1 MDGYKNSIV
10 VFLDILGFKKKV
22 ENEKFEKIFNTLK
35 YITAWNSCNGVNNF
49 TPEKLFCYEDY
60 LKDKGIDEEKICKDI
75 KSDLKVSV
83 FSDSMVIALP
93 YTEDDFE
100 VRFFMIVCFVSY
112 LMGKLAMSNYF
123 LRGGIAIGEMF
134 NDDNIFFGKA
144 FLEAYSLEQIAVYP
158 RVILSKKIEEKLKE
172 KMPYIQKCED
182 GLFCVDFL
190 NFVKKMENTR
200 TSINMELEPI
210 KNLVNENIVKSDKE
224 LRIRQKYE
232 WLKRQM

>member
-100 VRFFMIVCFVSY
+100 VRFFMIV
-112 LMGKLAMSNYF
+112 
-123 LRGGIAIGEMF
+123 
-134 NDDNIFFGKA
+134 
-144 FLEAYSLEQIAVYP
+144 
-158 RVILSKKIEEKLKE
+158 
-172 KMPYIQKCED
+172 
-182 GLFCVDFL
+182 
-190 NFVKKMENTR
+190 
-200 TSINMELEPI
+200 
-210 KNLVNENIVKSDKE
+210 
-224 LRIRQKYE
+224 
-232 WLKRQM
+232 

>member
-1 MDGYKNSIV
+1 
-10 VFLDILGFKKKV
+10 
-22 ENEKFEKIFNTLK
+22 
-35 YITAWNSCNGVNNF
+35 
-49 TPEKLFCYEDY
+49 
-60 LKDKGIDEEKICKDI
+60 
-75 KSDLKVSV
+75 
-83 FSDSMVIALP
+83 
-93 YTEDDFE
+93 
-100 VRFFMIVCFVSY
+100 
-112 LMGKLAMSNYF
+112 MSNYF

-158 RVILSKKIEEKLKE
+158 RVIFSKKIEEKLKE